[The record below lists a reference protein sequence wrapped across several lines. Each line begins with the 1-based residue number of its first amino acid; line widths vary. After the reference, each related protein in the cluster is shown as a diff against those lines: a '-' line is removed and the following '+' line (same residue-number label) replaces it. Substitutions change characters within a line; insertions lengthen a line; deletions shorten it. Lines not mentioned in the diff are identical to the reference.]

1 MKKADFEIEF
11 YRFIPKTKD
20 MKILIDMRKA
30 CQKRIDELAKEEREK
45 EKLKHEKAIK
55 KLNPG
60 SKVIV
65 KFYELA
71 GEIVEIVKHNPK
83 YTQIKRANGEI
94 WDYPRDALGFV
105 DSHEDKLTVK
115 TNREVNKRCLPLLKK
130 VLKGELGGKNAYL

>member
-11 YRFIPKTKD
+11 YWFIPKTKD

-30 CQKRIDELAKEEREK
+30 CQKRIEELVR
-45 EKLKHEKAIK
+45 EKLKKEELKHEEAIK

-65 KFYELA
+65 KYKYANTVYPDDLA

-83 YTQIKRANGEI
+83 YTRIKRANGEI
-94 WDYPRDALGFV
+94 WQYPRRALGFV
-105 DSHEDKLTVK
+105 DSKEDKLTA
-115 TNREVNKRCLPLLKK
+115 EVNRGFGKAF
-130 VLKGELGGKNAYL
+130 KGVEE

>member
-30 CQKRIDELAKEEREK
+30 CQKRIDELLREERKKEE
-45 EKLKHEKAIK
+45 LKHEETIK

-65 KFYELA
+65 KYHDLA

-83 YTQIKRANGEI
+83 YTRIKRANGAI
-94 WDYPRDALGFV
+94 WQYHRKALGFV
-105 DSHEDKLTVK
+105 DSNKDKLTAEA
-115 TNREVNKRCLPLLKK
+115 NRALVRFFKK
-130 VLKGELGGKNAYL
+130 GVIE